1 MLKNQLLRHN
11 SSYAPHNRVKHD
23 KTMVYCW
30 GFIKMENFS
39 PLTMIFFISFV
50 SLLEQ
55 IFPFFHNLAYSFFP
69 GNCNFY
75 N

>member
-1 MLKNQLLRHN
+1 MLKNQLQRHN

-55 IFPFFHNLAYSFFP
+55 IFPFFHNLAYSFFSRKL
-69 GNCNFY
+69 
-75 N
+75 